1 MAYVLGV
8 TGSIACGKSLLC
20 QHLVDAYGA
29 KHIDADRHVHTMYE
43 PGRPAFDRI
52 VAQFGERVVGED
64 GFIDRKALGD
74 IVFGKPDL
82 LAALRTA
89 IGDIEG
95 EFMRLLRAL
104 KDDPAPLAVFEA
116 VRLFE
121 GPYMEI
127 CDAGWLV
134 ASENETALARLMARN
149 SLSREEAEQRMAS
162 ATPWAERAPN
172 ASLVLHNDGSVDQ
185 FLAAVDAAI
194 NQALNNRPWPLASA
208 ICDQP

>member
-1 MAYVLGV
+1 MAFVLGV

-20 QHLVDAYGA
+20 QHLVDRHGA

-43 PGRPAFDRI
+43 PGKPAFDRI
-52 VAQFGERVVGED
+52 VAEFGDRVVGAD

-82 LAALRTA
+82 LAALRTS

-95 EFMRLLRAL
+95 EFMRVLREL
-104 KDDPAPLAVFEA
+104 KDDPAPIAVFEA

-121 GPYMEI
+121 GPYMKI

-134 ASENETALARLMARN
+134 ASEDETAIKRLMSRN
-149 SLSREEAEQRMAS
+149 RLSRDEAEQRMAS
-162 ATPWAERAPN
+162 ATPWTERAPQ
-172 ASLVLHNDGSVDQ
+172 ADLVLHNDGTVDQ
-185 FLAAVDAAI
+185 FVAAI
-194 NQALNNRPWPLASA
+194 DDAIARTMNNRL
-208 ICDQP
+208 

>member
-1 MAYVLGV
+1 MAFVLGV

-20 QHLVDAYGA
+20 QHLVEAHGA

-43 PGRPAFDRI
+43 PGKPAFDRI
-52 VAQFGERVVGED
+52 VVEFGERVVGAD

-89 IGDIEG
+89 IGDLEG
-95 EFMRLLRAL
+95 EFVRLLGELRG
-104 KDDPAPLAVFEA
+104 DPAPIAVFEA

-121 GPYMEI
+121 GPYMPLCE
-127 CDAGWLV
+127 AGWLV
-134 ASENETALARLMARN
+134 AAEDETALTRLMARN
-149 SLSREEAEQRMAS
+149 NLSREEAEQRLSS
-162 ATPWAERAPN
+162 ATPWTERAPR
-172 ASLVLHNDGSVDQ
+172 ASLVLHNDGSVEE

-194 NQALNNRPWPLASA
+194 VDALKTHSEPGSR
-208 ICDQP
+208 

>member
-20 QHLVDAYGA
+20 RHLVNFHGA
-29 KHIDADRHVHTMYE
+29 RHIDADRHVHTMYE
-43 PGRPAFDRI
+43 PGKPAFDRI
-52 VAQFGERVVGED
+52 VAQFGDSVVGAD

-82 LAALRTA
+82 LSALRTA

-95 EFMRLLRAL
+95 EFMRLLREL
-104 KDDPAPLAVFEA
+104 KDDPAPIAVFEA

-134 ASENETALARLMARN
+134 ASEDETAIARLMARN
-149 SLSREEAEQRMAS
+149 SLTREEAEQRMAS
-162 ATPWAERAPN
+162 ATPWTERAPR
-172 ASLVLHNDGSVDQ
+172 ADLVLHNNGSVADFQ
-185 FLAAVDAAI
+185 AAI
-194 NQALNNRPWPLASA
+194 DVAVGEALSKHR
-208 ICDQP
+208 

>member
-20 QHLVDAYGA
+20 RHLVNFHGA

-43 PGRPAFDRI
+43 PGKPAFDRI
-52 VAQFGERVVGED
+52 VAQFGDSVVGAD
-64 GFIDRKALGD
+64 GYIDRKALGD
-74 IVFGKPDL
+74 LVFGKPDL
-82 LAALRTA
+82 LTALRTA

-95 EFMRLLRAL
+95 EFMRLLREL
-104 KDDPAPLAVFEA
+104 KHDPAPIAVFEA

-134 ASENETALARLMARN
+134 ASEDETAIARLMARN
-149 SLSREEAEQRMAS
+149 SLTREEAEQRMAS
-162 ATPWAERAPN
+162 ATPWTERAPR
-172 ASLVLHNDGSVDQ
+172 ADLVLHNNGSVADFQ
-185 FLAAVDAAI
+185 AAI
-194 NQALNNRPWPLASA
+194 DVAVGEALSHNASR
-208 ICDQP
+208 

>member
-1 MAYVLGV
+1 MAFVLGV

-20 QHLVDAYGA
+20 QHLADNHGA

-43 PGRPAFDRI
+43 PGKPAFDRI
-52 VAQFGERVVGED
+52 VREFGDAVVGAD

-95 EFMRLLRAL
+95 EFMRLLREL
-104 KDDPAPLAVFEA
+104 KDDPAPIAVFEA

-134 ASENETALARLMARN
+134 TAEDERAISRLMARN
-149 SLSREEAEQRMAS
+149 SLTREEAEQRLAS
-162 ATPWAERAPN
+162 ATPWQERAPR
-172 ASLVLHNDGSVDQ
+172 ADRVLHNNGSVADFQ
-185 FLAAVDAAI
+185 TAIDVAVGE
-194 NQALNNRPWPLASA
+194 ALGNCASR
-208 ICDQP
+208 

>member
-1 MAYVLGV
+1 MAYLLGV

-20 QHLVDAYGA
+20 RHLANFHGA
-29 KHIDADRHVHTMYE
+29 RHIDADRHVHTMYE
-43 PGRPAFDRI
+43 PGKPAFDRI
-52 VAQFGERVVGED
+52 VAQFGDGVVGAD

-95 EFMRLLRAL
+95 EFMRLLQEL
-104 KDDPAPLAVFEA
+104 KDDPAPIAVFEA

-127 CDAGWLV
+127 CDARWLI
-134 ASENETALARLMARN
+134 AAEDERAIDRLMARN
-149 SLSREEAEQRMAS
+149 SLTREEAEQRMAS
-162 ATPWAERAPN
+162 ATPWTERAPK
-172 ASLVLHNDGSVDQ
+172 ADLVLHNDGSVADFQ
-185 FLAAVDAAI
+185 AAI
-194 NQALNNRPWPLASA
+194 DVAVAKALNQHASR
-208 ICDQP
+208 

>member
-1 MAYVLGV
+1 MAFLLGV
-8 TGSIACGKSLLC
+8 TGSIACGKSVLC
-20 QHLVDAYGA
+20 RHLANFHGA
-29 KHIDADRHVHTMYE
+29 RHIDADRHVHTMYE
-43 PGRPAFDRI
+43 PGKPAFDRI
-52 VAQFGERVVGED
+52 VAQFGEGVIGDD

-95 EFMRLLRAL
+95 EFMRLLREL
-104 KDDPAPLAVFEA
+104 KNDPAPIAVFEA

-134 ASENETALARLMARN
+134 AAEDDKAIARLMARN
-149 SLSREEAEQRMAS
+149 VLTREEAEQRMAS
-162 ATPWAERAPN
+162 ATPWTERAPK
-172 ASLVLHNDGSVDQ
+172 ADLVLHNNESVEDFQ
-185 FLAAVDAAI
+185 AAI
-194 NQALNNRPWPLASA
+194 DVAVGEALSHYAGR
-208 ICDQP
+208 

>member
-1 MAYVLGV
+1 MALLLGV
-8 TGSIACGKSLLC
+8 TGSIASGKSVLC
-20 QHLVDAYGA
+20 RHLANSHGA
-29 KHIDADRHVHTMYE
+29 RHIDADRHVHTMYE
-43 PGRPAFDRI
+43 PGKPAFGRI
-52 VAQFGERVVGED
+52 VAEFGDGVVGED
-64 GFIDRKALGD
+64 GYIDRKALGD

-104 KDDPAPLAVFEA
+104 KDDPAPIAVFEA

-134 ASENETALARLMARN
+134 ASEDDTAIDRLMARN
-149 SLSREEAEQRMAS
+149 SLTREEAEQRMAS
-162 ATPWAERAPN
+162 ATPWRERASRAN
-172 ASLVLHNDGSVDQ
+172 LVLHNDGSIAEFQ
-185 FLAAVDAAI
+185 AAI
-194 NQALNNRPWPLASA
+194 DVAVAEALNHYASH
-208 ICDQP
+208 

>member
-1 MAYVLGV
+1 MAYLLGV
-8 TGSIACGKSLLC
+8 TGSIASGKSVLC
-20 QHLVDAYGA
+20 RHLANFHGA
-29 KHIDADRHVHTMYE
+29 RHVDADRHVHTMYE
-43 PGRPAFDRI
+43 PGKPAFDRI
-52 VAQFGERVVGED
+52 VAEFGEAVVGAN

-95 EFMRLLRAL
+95 EFMRLLREL
-104 KDDPAPLAVFEA
+104 KDDEAPIAVFEA

-134 ASENETALARLMARN
+134 AAEDERAIDRLMARN
-149 SLSREEAEQRMAS
+149 SLTREEAEQRMAS
-162 ATPWAERAPN
+162 ATPWREREAK
-172 ASLVLHNDGSVDQ
+172 ADLVLHNDGSIAEFQ
-185 FLAAVDAAI
+185 AAI
-194 NQALNNRPWPLASA
+194 DVAVGKALSDHASR
-208 ICDQP
+208 